1 MEQTYCGQAVKR
13 IFGAG
18 SKSERPAVMLQTRDA
33 EYVLR
38 IQGGNPFHDPRLEEL
53 VGKRIVARG
62 EVHGYTFLMK
72 DWTEE

>member
-1 MEQTYCGQAVKR
+1 MERSGQVIRKQVAR
-13 IFGAG
+13 G
-18 SKSERPAVMLQTRDA
+18 SKSERPAVMLQTPDG

-53 VGKRIVARG
+53 VGKRIVAQG
-62 EVHGYTFLMK
+62 ELHGYTFLMK

>member
-1 MEQTYCGQAVKR
+1 MERIGQVICKPFAS
-13 IFGAG
+13 G
-18 SKSERPAVMLQTRDA
+18 SKSERPAVMLQTGEG

-72 DWTEE
+72 DWTEA

>member
-1 MEQTYCGQAVKR
+1 MEHTGQVIRKPFA
-13 IFGAG
+13 AG
-18 SKSERPAVMLQTRDA
+18 SKSERPAVMLQTRDG

-38 IQGGNPFHDPRLEEL
+38 IQGGNPFHDARLEEL
-53 VGKRIVARG
+53 VGKRITARG

>member
-1 MEQTYCGQAVKR
+1 MKRTGQVVRKQLAP
-13 IFGAG
+13 G
-18 SKSERPAVMLQTRDA
+18 SKSERPAVMLQTPDG

-62 EVHGYTFLMK
+62 EIHDYTFLMK

>member
-1 MEQTYCGQAVKR
+1 MERTGQVIRKQFA
-13 IFGAG
+13 AG
-18 SKSERPAVMLQTRDA
+18 SKSERPAVMLQTREG

-72 DWTEE
+72 DWIEE

>member
-1 MEQTYCGQAVKR
+1 MERTGQVIRKQVAT
-13 IFGAG
+13 G

-33 EYVLR
+33 QYVLR

-62 EVHGYTFLMK
+62 EVQGYTFLMK
-72 DWTEE
+72 DWTET

>member
-1 MEQTYCGQAVKR
+1 MERTGQVIRKSFA
-13 IFGAG
+13 AG
-18 SKSERPAVMLQTRDA
+18 SKSERPAVMLETGDG

-53 VGKRIVARG
+53 VGKRIVAHG

-72 DWTEE
+72 DWTEQ